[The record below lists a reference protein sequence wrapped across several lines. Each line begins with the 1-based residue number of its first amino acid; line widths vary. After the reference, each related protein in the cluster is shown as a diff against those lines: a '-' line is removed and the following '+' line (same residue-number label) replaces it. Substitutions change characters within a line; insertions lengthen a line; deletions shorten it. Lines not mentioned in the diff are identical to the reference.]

1 MQPPYFGYFN
11 IGRQST
17 AKTFEECLQ
26 QFDGNLEKF
35 RPIEEFIFFYHD
47 EDNHDFTFD
56 NEHFKLF
63 CPEGE
68 KHDIYIFIGEP
79 YEDTFVL
86 RNGKE
91 YYFKDYT
98 DIIYPADKE
107 GNDPYLE
114 FSDLNEEELGHLG
127 ANHPHMFKKITVEEF
142 QEMLDRYDYPWI
154 VCAK

>member
-11 IGRQST
+11 IGRKST

-26 QFDGNLEKF
+26 QYDGNLEKF

-98 DIIYPADKE
+98 DIICPTDRKSHA
-107 GNDPYLE
+107 PVLE
-114 FSDLNEEELGHLG
+114 FSDITDEEFDHLS
-127 ANHPHMFKKITVEEF
+127 ANYPHLFKKITVEEF
-142 QEMLDRYDYPWI
+142 QVMLDNYDYPLA

>member
-11 IGRQST
+11 IGRKST
-17 AKTFEECLQ
+17 ASTFEECLQ
-26 QFDGNLEKF
+26 QFDGDLESF
-35 RPIEEFIFFYHD
+35 SPIKYFNHFYHA
-47 EDNHDFTFD
+47 EEGADNFYD

-63 CPEGE
+63 HPEGE
-68 KHDIYIFIGEP
+68 KHDIYIFVGEP
-79 YEDTFVL
+79 VDDTFTL
-86 RNGKE
+86 RDGKE

-114 FSDLNEEELGHLG
+114 FSDLNEEELEHLG

-142 QEMLDRYDYPWI
+142 QEMLDRYDYPWV